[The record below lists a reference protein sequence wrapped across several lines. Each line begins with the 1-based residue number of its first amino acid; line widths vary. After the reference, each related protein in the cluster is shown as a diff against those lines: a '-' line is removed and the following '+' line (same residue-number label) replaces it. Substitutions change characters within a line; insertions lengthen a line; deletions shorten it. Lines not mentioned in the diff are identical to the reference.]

1 MNPSLVEALARI
13 VGPDNVL
20 YRPEDI
26 LVYEYDASF
35 ETHPPDLVVLP
46 RTTEQVS
53 QIAKLAAQYKLPLT
67 ARGAGTGLAGG
78 AVPRQGGILV
88 ALTRMTGIKQIDYR
102 NRRAVVEAGVINLR
116 LVEAVAAG
124 GYTYAPD
131 PGSGKA
137 STIGGNVATNAG
149 GPHCL
154 AYGVTANHIL
164 GLKVVLPD
172 GEIINTGSLLA
183 DATGYDLTG
192 VLVGSEGTL
201 GIVTEAITQLTP
213 QAEAVRTLLVIFET
227 SLADASA
234 AVSDIIAHG
243 IVPTAMEILDGMV
256 CRAVEAAVQAGYPEH
271 VAAVLLI
278 EVEGLADGLD
288 DLMQTIETICRRHN
302 AGEVRHAVTAAE
314 RAALWAGRKSALGA
328 MGRIA
333 PNYYLEDGVVPRHK
347 LPQVM
352 ALVERIGAKYQLPI
366 GNFFHAGD
374 GNIHPTILFDR
385 RHPDA
390 LRRAR
395 LAADE
400 ILKACI
406 EAGGTVSGEHGIG
419 TEKQDYLAYLYTQD
433 DLDAMADLKACFNP
447 DGRLNPGKIFPKS
460 YRPALDG
467 GRGVLEQPGPRAA
480 GTKSLSADKIAA
492 RLEQV
497 VGARLLAGEAAAAY
511 RIGHHAPAFVAQPGS
526 VEEVALLMRLA
537 GELELAVSPWGGGS
551 RQSLGCPLARLDLVI
566 SLERLNRVI
575 EHYPSDLT
583 AVIQAGATLQAVN
596 ETFGQAGQM
605 LPLDAPLAGR
615 TTLGGIVAAGPL
627 ATGLRRL
634 AYGTARDMLLGVQVA
649 RADGRLIRR
658 GGLVVKNV
666 AGYDLSRLQYGAMG
680 TLGLITQVNVKLFP
694 CPEDSGAVLAAFTR
708 RAQAGAVVDQL
719 MGSRLQPATIALFD
733 HRLAAGLGLDEV
745 APNWLFVR
753 FDGRA
758 AAVAHQLRDI
768 ATWLNA
774 SGAVV
779 ITTWDA
785 AALNNHWSTLTDFAQ
800 LARTRADEAVL
811 RLNVPSAEVVA
822 ALNRLEL
829 LCAEAGLAAR
839 TLADAAT
846 GVIWLR
852 LAPAEKPVSGSL
864 SALQWRLLQ
873 DWPQT
878 IVAAAGPE
886 LKADLAVWGE
896 PPDALKVM
904 ARIKSRFDPQNL
916 LNPGRYLVGNR
927 HPLTEIYPV
936 EAFS

>member
-1 MNPSLVEALARI
+1 MNQSLLHELIQI
-13 VGPDNVL
+13 VGLENVL

-35 ETHPPDLVVLP
+35 ETHAPDVVALP
-46 RTTEQVS
+46 RTTAQVS
-53 QIAKLAAQYKLPLT
+53 QIARLAAQYNLPLT

-88 ALTRMTGIKQIDYR
+88 VLTRMTGLEQIDYR
-102 NRRAVVEAGVINLR
+102 NRRAVVEAGVINVR

-124 GYTYAPD
+124 GYTYPPD

-172 GEIINTGSLLA
+172 GEIINTGSPLA
-183 DATGYDLTG
+183 DAIGYDLTG

-201 GIVTEAITQLTP
+201 AIVTEAITQLTP
-213 QAEAVRTLLVIFET
+213 QAEAVRTLLVVFET
-227 SLADASA
+227 SLEDASA

-243 IVPTAMEILDGMV
+243 LVPTAMEILDGMV
-256 CRAVEAAVQAGYPEH
+256 CRAVEAAVHAGYPEH

-288 DLMQTIETICRRHN
+288 QMMQTIAAICRQHN
-302 AGEVRHAVTAAE
+302 AGEVRHATTTAE

-352 ALVERIGAKYQLPI
+352 ALVGQIAAKYQLPI

-385 RHPDA
+385 RDPDA

-400 ILKACI
+400 ILKACL

-419 TEKQDYLAYLYTQD
+419 TEKQDYLAQLYNQD

-460 YRPALDG
+460 YRPPLNG
-467 GRGVLEQPGPRAA
+467 GSLAFEQPKTRVALA
-480 GTKSLSADKIAA
+480 KSLSADKIAS
-492 RLEQV
+492 RLEQAM
-497 VGARLLAGEAAAAY
+497 GQNLLAGEAAAAY
-511 RIGHHAPAFVAQPGS
+511 RIGHNTPPFVAQPAS

-537 GELELAVSPWGGGS
+537 SELNLAVSPWGGGTK
-551 RQSLGCPLARLDLVI
+551 RLLGCPLARLDLVI

-575 EHYPSDLT
+575 EYYPSDLT

-596 ETFGQAGQM
+596 EAFGQAGQM

-627 ATGLRRL
+627 STGLRRL
-634 AYGTARDMLLGVQVA
+634 AYGTARDMLLGIQVA
-649 RADGRLIRR
+649 RADGRLMRR

-666 AGYDLSRLQYGAMG
+666 AGYDMSRLQYGAMG
-680 TLGLITQVNVKLFP
+680 TLGLITRINLKLFP
-694 CPEDSGAVLAAFTR
+694 YPEESAAALAAFTR
-708 RAQAGAVVDQL
+708 RDQAGLVIDQL
-719 MGSRLQPATIALFD
+719 MASRLHPATIALFD
-733 HRLAAGLGLDEV
+733 RRLAASLGLDEP
-745 APNWLFVR
+745 ALNWLFVR
-753 FDGRA
+753 FDGRS
-758 AAVAHQLRDI
+758 AAVARQVRDV
-768 ATWLNA
+768 ASWLSA
-774 SGAVV
+774 AGAVD
-779 ITTWDA
+779 IRTWDA
-785 AALNNHWSTLTDFAQ
+785 AEIDKQWPTLTGFAQ
-800 LARTRADEAVL
+800 LAHTRAGEALL
-811 RLNVPSAEVVA
+811 RLNVPAAQVVA
-822 ALNRLEL
+822 ALSRLEHS
-829 LCAEAGLAAR
+829 CAEFGLDAH
-839 TLADAAT
+839 TLADAAL

-852 LAPAEKPVSGSL
+852 LAPADKPVSGSL
-864 SALQWRLLQ
+864 SALQRRLLQ

-878 IVAAAGPE
+878 IVAAAPE
-886 LKADLAVWGE
+886 LKADLALWGE
-896 PPDALKVM
+896 APDALKVM
-904 ARIKSRFDPQNL
+904 ARIKARFDPQNL

-927 HPLTEIYPV
+927 HPRTEISPV
-936 EAFS
+936 EGFS